1 MEKMIFNE
9 LNCSDDIKKAISDM
23 GFTEATPIQALAIPV
38 VMSGA
43 DMVGQAQTGT
53 GKTAAF
59 GIPTIDRIDTS
70 SKDLQVLVLCP
81 TRELAVQVGEEFEKL
96 AKYKRGLNVL
106 AVYGGDSMERQ
117 IRGLRR
123 GSQIVVGT
131 PGRVMDHMRRG
142 TIKMDSLK
150 VLILDEADE
159 MLNMGFRE
167 DIEEILS
174 TIEQPVQ
181 KLLFSATM
189 KRSILDIVKKHLK
202 NPEMVKIENKEVTT
216 PNIAQMYVEVKE
228 QDKVE
233 VMTRLIDMYNP
244 KLSLIFC
251 NTKSKVDEI
260 EEKLLNKGYNI
271 SKIHGDMK
279 QSVRSSVIQRFKQG
293 NIKILIA
300 TDVAARGLDIDDVEM
315 VFNFDVP
322 QHEEHYVHRIGR
334 TGRAGREGRAFT
346 MVTGRQ
352 MRDLRDIMTYTKKKM
367 KLHNIPTLKDV
378 RKVKIQ
384 KFVDMLQED
393 MKNDEY
399 KKYVAIVE
407 KMLEQGHDAKD
418 VAAALLQRELN
429 FTERDDVDMNP
440 AASSR
445 DESTRR
451 SGRNDRSDRSD
462 RGGREGGQSRE
473 EGMVRMFVNIGR
485 DKNLKPEHLVRAI
498 ASEVGIPGRSI
509 GAIDIYEKYTFVE
522 VPEQYS
528 NDVLDVMNKVKIN
541 GVRVN
546 VEVAQK
552 KGTKKRRDFS

>member
-9 LNCSDDIKKAISDM
+9 LNCSEEIKRAISDM

-38 VMSGA
+38 VMQGI
-43 DMVGQAQTGT
+43 DMVGLAQTGT

-59 GIPTIDRIDTS
+59 GIPTIDKIDTTT
-70 SKDLQVLVLCP
+70 KELQVLVLCP
-81 TRELAVQVGEEFEKL
+81 TRELAVQVSEEFEKL
-96 AKYKRGLNVL
+96 TKYKRNLEVL

-123 GSQIVVGT
+123 GAQIVVGT

-142 TIKMDSLK
+142 TVKLGSLK

-167 DIEEILS
+167 DIEEIMS
-174 TIEQPVQ
+174 TINQPVQ

-189 KRSILDIVKKHLK
+189 KKNILDIVKKHLK
-202 NPEMVKIENKEVTT
+202 DPKMVKIENKELTT
-216 PNIAQMYVEVKE
+216 PNISQMYVEVKE
-228 QDKVE
+228 QDKLE

-334 TGRAGREGRAFT
+334 TGRAGREGKAFT

-378 RKVKIQ
+378 RKAKVK
-384 KFVDMLQED
+384 KFVDILQED
-393 MKNDEY
+393 MKSDEF
-399 KKYVAIVE
+399 KKYLTIVE
-407 KMLEQGHDAKD
+407 KMEEEGYSAKD
-418 VAAALLQRELN
+418 IAAALLQRELN

-440 AASSR
+440 SASSSR
-445 DESTRR
+445 SEDFERR
-451 SGRNDRSDRSD
+451 RAPRAAGS
-462 RGGREGGQSRE
+462 SRE

-528 NDVLDVMNKVKIN
+528 NQVLEVMNKVKIN
-541 GVRVN
+541 GVRIN

-552 KGTKKRRDFS
+552 KGTKRKRDFN